1 LGRADFLRWACA
13 HFFFFE
19 GGTDFVRA
27 EEQLERLRPVVERVV
42 RDLGLDLFDV
52 QLRREAI
59 GRVLRVVIDRPVVF
73 DAEGRPTVE
82 PIEASIGIEEC
93 QRVSDDLGTVLDVED
108 VVEQQYTLEV
118 SSPGIDRPLRGEHDY
133 HRFAGRLAKI
143 VAREDID
150 GQTHFE
156 GRLRG
161 VEDGDIVMEVG
172 RGKLRRVPLA
182 QVARAKL
189 AVEF

>member
-1 LGRADFLRWACA
+1 
-13 HFFFFE
+13 
-19 GGTDFVRA
+19 VRA

-42 RDLGLDLFDV
+42 RSQGLELFDV

-59 GRVLRVVIDRPVVF
+59 GRVLRVVIDRPVALDV
-73 DAEGRPTVE
+73 EGRPAVE
-82 PIEASIGIEEC
+82 PPEASIGIEEC
-93 QRVSDDLGTVLDVED
+93 QRVSDDLGAVLDVED

-118 SSPGIDRPLRGEHDY
+118 SSPGIDRPLRAEQDY
-133 HRFAGRLAKI
+133 FRFAGRLAKI
-143 VAREDID
+143 VTEEPIE

-182 QVARAKL
+182 SVTRARL